1 MNRFSM
7 FATAAL
13 VSLSLGLPALAG
25 DKVDPALQEKL
36 TAQLVKEGYEVR
48 KVQMEDGMIEAYA
61 VKDGKTYEMYF
72 DKDLKEVKKN

>member
-13 VSLSLGLPALAG
+13 MALSLGLPAGAEG
-25 DKVDPALQEKL
+25 TVDPAMQEKL

-48 KVQMEDGMIEAYA
+48 KVQMEDGLLEAYA
-61 VKDGKTYEMYF
+61 VKDGKTHEMYF

>member
-7 FATAAL
+7 IATAAL
-13 VSLSLGLPALAG
+13 MSLSLGLPALAEE
-25 DKVDPALQEKL
+25 KVDPAVQEKL

-48 KVQMEDGMIEAYA
+48 KIQMEDGLVEAYA

-72 DKDLKEVKKN
+72 DKDLKVVKKD